1 MALRQLD
8 DKIIRPEYKVVQLGA
23 IGIEWPFKITLNLLR
38 KFRRAA
44 EQTMFVLDLGKVCQ
58 NLERLGLLWYTLY
71 SNVYYI

>member
-23 IGIEWPFKITLNLLR
+23 IGIEWPFKITLNLRR

-44 EQTMFVLDLGKVCQ
+44 QQT
-58 NLERLGLLWYTLY
+58 
-71 SNVYYI
+71 